1 MTPVTDTN
9 TFLEFDDVAP
19 EASVMIESMR
29 AHGYTLATAVAD
41 LIDNSIAAR
50 CRNVWLQFEWAGD
63 DSWISVADDGN
74 GMTEQQL
81 VSAMRLG
88 SRSPLESRD
97 STDLGRFGLG
107 LKTASFSQARRLTVI
122 TRPRAGG
129 TFVRRWD
136 LDHLAKPDVHGW
148 QLLRAAHPSTG
159 DRSDILDKMSL
170 NRGTQV
176 LLEVVDR
183 VIGAK
188 SEGEREKDRENHFL
202 WQIERVRE
210 HLAMVFHRFL
220 GKKKNGLNIFL
231 NGDPVQGWDPFVEDH
246 NATQV
251 VGPYSQKLRD
261 YSVPVRVKGFVLPH
275 RDRFK
280 SNSEHRLAGGPG
292 GWNAQQ
298 GFYLYR
304 GERLIIAG
312 EWLGLGWQK
321 EDHYKLARI
330 LVDIPNSMD
339 PDWQIDVKKSTAAPP
354 PVLRDWLTGIAQN
367 VRKTAK
373 EVYAHRGKYGPRKKK
388 PKNHTRPWITVKIA
402 GGEFSYRIDRKHDV
416 LQPLIQSL
424 SSSKR
429 RELDT
434 LLRLVEETVPVQR
447 IWIDTAENQDGAAL
461 PFAGETS
468 EDLKKV
474 ILLCHLAQTE
484 YRGLNDEAAWGVLA
498 EFDGFQGSEAQ
509 AIIGQL
515 REGDS

>member
-9 TFLEFDDVAP
+9 AFLDFDDVAP
-19 EASVMIESMR
+19 EASAMIESMR
-29 AHGYTLATAVAD
+29 AHGYTLATAIAD

-50 CRNVWLQFEWAGD
+50 CKNVWLQFEWAAE
-63 DSWISVADDGN
+63 DSWISIVDDGN

-88 SRSPLESRD
+88 SRSPLALRD

-122 TRPRAGG
+122 TRPHAGG

-159 DRSDILDKMSL
+159 DRSAILDKMSL
-170 NRGTQV
+170 THGTQV

-188 SEGEREKDRENHFL
+188 SEGEREKDREDHFL

-220 GKKKNGLNIFL
+220 DKKTSGLKIFL
-231 NGDPVQGWDPFVEDH
+231 NGKPVKSWDPFLENH
-246 NATQV
+246 KATQII
-251 VGPYSQKLRD
+251 GSYSERLRE

-280 SNSEHRLAGGPG
+280 STNEHRAAGGPG

-312 EWLGLGWQK
+312 EWLGLRWQK
-321 EDHYKLARI
+321 EEHFKLARI
-330 LVDIPNSMD
+330 LIDIPNSMD
-339 PDWQIDVKKSTAAPP
+339 QEWQIDVKKSTAVPP
-354 PVLRDWLTGIAQN
+354 AVLREWLTGIAQT

-373 EVYAHRGKYGPRKKK
+373 EVYAHRGKYGSRKKK
-388 PKNHTRPWITVKIA
+388 AQSHPKPWVTVKIA
-402 GGEFSYRIDRKHDV
+402 GGEFSYRIDRKHEV
-416 LQPLIQSL
+416 LEPLIRSL
-424 SSSKR
+424 SGSKR
-429 RELDT
+429 KELDT

-447 IWIDTAENQDGAAL
+447 IWIDTAENQDGAAM
-461 PFAGETS
+461 PFAGEKS
-468 EDLKKV
+468 EDLRKL
-474 ILLCHLAQTE
+474 ILLCHVAQTE
-484 YRGLNDEAAWGVLA
+484 YRGLDKEAAWNVLA
-498 EFDGFQGSEAQ
+498 EFDGFQGADAQ

-515 REGDS
+515 RDGDS